1 MLPADL
7 WQGTQVAPLAL
18 GLQLVSSASELLQE
32 AGPSEQSA
40 QPLTYPFAD
49 VGASFAFANCFHDL
63 LPRSMHDWEAF
74 RFTRTIS
81 ESLLDVLL
89 QGARK
94 IAEDP
99 GAPGMWPMVLAHLVP
114 FTVVAFSALDAS
126 TQQSLAL
133 RCCTLLDCGLQLV
146 NDEPPL
152 ATREAIA
159 IHGASAS
166 AESAL
171 AAGVLALY
179 TVLML
184 NSISVATA
192 PSLIRLGQLCPAAVR
207 ALAQLMQ
214 RCTAQLSEPAAS
226 LMLLLPSPQQLL
238 YPRDNYL
245 QA

>member
-1 MLPADL
+1 MDAAGGSVAGYSGRTPGFGPAACVKRL
-7 WQGTQVAPLAL
+7 RAAAGSWTLRTVSPAANVSVCGRWRKLRFCQLLSRPVAAL
-18 GLQLVSSASELLQE
+18 HARLGSI
-32 AGPSEQSA
+32 P
-40 QPLTYPFAD
+40 
-49 VGASFAFANCFHDL
+49 
-63 LPRSMHDWEAF
+63 
-74 RFTRTIS
+74 FTRTIS

-114 FTVVAFSALDAS
+114 FTVVAFSAMDAS

-159 IHGASAS
+159 VHGASAS

-171 AAGVLALY
+171 AAVLALY